1 MEVETLSPIS
11 VSAEVKKYTLVG
23 DDIYVKRYTNDTI
36 PDWYRNLIAN
46 LIAND
51 ATVTTINDAIAYLES
66 LPAGF
71 NQMITSL
78 QNQDEIIETFLT
90 SLIAKDGDKS
100 AAISELQTT
109 KVDAVSAQAIALSTI
124 ATYFAD
130 GTASAWFNT
139 KISTLASQ
147 TAANASS
154 ISMLVASVDDA
165 EARIIQSYT
174 VYVDANLSYD
184 VKVYSTNGSMFK
196 NGVID
201 TVLSAKVFKGKDDI
215 TSTLA
220 AGLFTWAR
228 VSADSLTDPMW
239 NATKIGVGSV
249 LHITTADV
257 FSKAV
262 FSCVVTLT

>member
-1 MEVETLSPIS
+1 MEVDVLSPIS

-36 PDWYRNLIAN
+36 PDWYRNIIAN

-51 ATVTTINDAIAYLES
+51 ATISTINDAITYLES

-78 QNQDEIIETFLT
+78 QNKDTVIETFLT
-90 SLIAKDGDKS
+90 SLLAKDDAKT
-100 AAISELQTT
+100 AAISDLQIT
-109 KVDAVSAQAIALSTI
+109 KVDGVSAQAIAMSTI
-124 ATYFAD
+124 ASYFTNGA
-130 GTASAWFNT
+130 ASAWFDT
-139 KISTLASQ
+139 KVSTLASQ
-147 TAANASS
+147 TAAHASA
-154 ISMLVASVDDA
+154 ITNLVASLDNT

-201 TVLSAKVFKGKDDI
+201 TVLTAKVFKGKDEV
-215 TSTLA
+215 TSMIA
-220 AGLFTWAR
+220 AALFSWTR
-228 VSADSLTDPMW
+228 VSADPLTDAAW
-239 NATKIGVGSV
+239 NLTKVGVGSV

-257 FSKAV
+257 FVKAV
-262 FSCVVTLT
+262 FSCVVTLV